1 MAPRARGGP
10 RGGGSAAREIGW
22 APDPPEGL
30 GEREQTRQADLARIV
45 AVAEGLYDVSDL
57 EAELERRFGSGA
69 ARGVHLLTLHRA
81 KGLEFDAVFLPRLE
95 EGELPIRQAKTPA
108 AVAEERRL
116 LYVGMTRARRHLA
129 LTWTGKPSRFL
140 GELGVEHTPRR
151 RLRDEE
157 LPPVARALKAWRL
170 ERARADAVPAYVVFD
185 DRTLEEIVRRAPAS
199 TSELAA
205 VPGIGPARLERYGAE
220 VLAVLSAA

>member
-1 MAPRARGGP
+1 M
-10 RGGGSAAREIGW
+10 RE
-22 APDPPEGL
+22 
-30 GEREQTRQADLARIV
+30 
-45 AVAEGLYDVSDL
+45 
-57 EAELERRFGSGA
+57 
-69 ARGVHLLTLHRA
+69 
-81 KGLEFDAVFLPRLE
+81 
-95 EGELPIRQAKTPA
+95 A
-108 AVAEERRL
+108 AVSEERRL

-129 LTWTGKPSRFL
+129 LTWAGRPSRFL
-140 GELGVEHTPRR
+140 AELGAETAPSREHR
-151 RLRDEE
+151 RLREE
-157 LPPVARALKAWRL
+157 DLPPAGRALKAWRL

>member
-1 MAPRARGGP
+1 
-10 RGGGSAAREIGW
+10 
-22 APDPPEGL
+22 
-30 GEREQTRQADLARIV
+30 
-45 AVAEGLYDVSDL
+45 
-57 EAELERRFGSGA
+57 
-69 ARGVHLLTLHRA
+69 
-81 KGLEFDAVFLPRLE
+81 
-95 EGELPIRQAKTPA
+95 
-108 AVAEERRL
+108 
-116 LYVGMTRARRHLA
+116 MTRARRHLA
-129 LTWTGKPSRFL
+129 LTWAGRPSRFL
-140 GELGVEHTPRR
+140 AELGLETAPPRERR

-157 LPPVARALKAWRL
+157 LPPAARALKAWRL